1 MLTQQHTDSRKTR
14 RLASCAMLTSLALI
28 FSYIEFLIPFNFG
41 APGVKLGLANIVVVI
56 CIYKMP
62 AKYGLVIN
70 IARICL
76 AALLFGSMF
85 SAAYALAGGLVS
97 LGIMLLLKKT
107 DLFSIIGVSM
117 AGGAS
122 HNIAQ
127 MLTAMLLMETKGIL
141 AYGPVLLLSGM
152 ATGIING
159 LITALV
165 LKAIGKQTM

>member
-1 MLTQQHTDSRKTR
+1 MLTQQRTDSRKTR

-41 APGVKLGLANIVVVI
+41 APGIKLGLANIVIVV

-62 AKYGLVIN
+62 AKFGLIVN

-85 SAAYALAGGLVS
+85 SAIYALAGGLVS
-97 LGIMLLLKKT
+97 LALMLILKKT
-107 DLFSIIGVSM
+107 GLFSVIGVSM
-117 AGGAS
+117 AGGAA
-122 HNIAQ
+122 HNMAQ
-127 MLTAMLLMETKGIL
+127 MFAAMLLMQTKGII
-141 AYGPVLLLSGM
+141 AYGPVLLLCGM

-159 LITALV
+159 LITTLV
-165 LKAIGKQTM
+165 LNAIGRQEI